1 MSEFPPSNQQPKKQT
16 SVAVRGSHHELSLR
30 HHKHE
35 HAPTPMPMAMLPT
48 PPSTNHQH
56 QSTTAQRE
64 AERYDSGST
73 MNYSPAPELRRF
85 CYALLAITLAVAV
98 AHSIIAHLNTNIS
111 VVQNYDYG
119 YASSTDD
126 HRRLSGKNIIV
137 RYAPNSSSSRRLFTG
152 NNQTTATINREI
164 RFDASVA
171 ATQRR
176 LRHSSRRALS
186 FVEEIQLARTTYKLP
201 RSIEQNFLDW
211 NTEIDHEN
219 GHENDNVAGGLPIF
233 WHILKSGGTT
243 IKLMYAQC
251 YHLVE
256 ACETGVMIDDASQ
269 QRRLQHQHQGI
280 VDDSFNNKQRR
291 LIPMSWTPDAATL
304 LPLPQH
310 HEEGNEYNEG
320 SNEQPQQQQTQKLR
334 IVISEDGRKYVNVDV
349 TTPEGIQRASR
360 LGFASSQLADVI
372 FTPLI
377 LESAESLF
385 NDSKDTARSSRK
397 GRMFALFRHPIQR
410 VTSIFYY
417 LQSATW
423 EPTYNPEYA
432 QWTLHEYANSPYC
445 ESNWMVRSLVQKMT
459 GPLVPEDVFIAQE
472 ILRRKCLVGLMEEME
487 ESIRRFHS
495 YFHYRYLGIEEDENA
510 ALNCAIENF
519 AKKGLSGQNSHGH
532 PTLDETS
539 ETYEILAT
547 KNQLDVRLYE
557 FAKELF
563 VEQGKWMKEKKM
575 LV

>member
-1 MSEFPPSNQQPKKQT
+1 
-16 SVAVRGSHHELSLR
+16 
-30 HHKHE
+30 
-35 HAPTPMPMAMLPT
+35 
-48 PPSTNHQH
+48 
-56 QSTTAQRE
+56 
-64 AERYDSGST
+64 
-73 MNYSPAPELRRF
+73 
-85 CYALLAITLAVAV
+85 
-98 AHSIIAHLNTNIS
+98 
-111 VVQNYDYG
+111 
-119 YASSTDD
+119 
-126 HRRLSGKNIIV
+126 
-137 RYAPNSSSSRRLFTG
+137 
-152 NNQTTATINREI
+152 
-164 RFDASVA
+164 
-171 ATQRR
+171 
-176 LRHSSRRALS
+176 
-186 FVEEIQLARTTYKLP
+186 
-201 RSIEQNFLDW
+201 
-211 NTEIDHEN
+211 
-219 GHENDNVAGGLPIF
+219 
-233 WHILKSGGTT
+233 
-243 IKLMYAQC
+243 MYAQC

-304 LPLPQH
+304 LRLPQH

-377 LESAESLF
+377 LESA
-385 NDSKDTARSSRK
+385 D
-397 GRMFALFRHPIQR
+397 
-410 VTSIFYY
+410 IFYY

-472 ILRRKCLVGLMEEME
+472 ILRRKCLVGLMVEME
-487 ESIRRFHS
+487 ESLRRFHS

-510 ALNCAIENF
+510 ALNCAIEHF

-532 PTLDETS
+532 PTLHETS

-547 KNQLDVRLYE
+547 KNQLDIRLYE

-563 VEQGKWMKEKKM
+563 VEQGKWMKEKNM

>member
-1 MSEFPPSNQQPKKQT
+1 M
-16 SVAVRGSHHELSLR
+16 V
-30 HHKHE
+30 
-35 HAPTPMPMAMLPT
+35 PTTPT
-48 PPSTNHQH
+48 TNTNPHQH
-56 QSTTAQRE
+56 RE
-64 AERYDSGST
+64 RPRGYDSGPT
-73 MNYSPAPELRRF
+73 MYYSPVKLRRV
-85 CYALLAITLAVAV
+85 CYALLAISLVVA
-98 AHSIIAHLNTNIS
+98 ASIIAYLNTNIS
-111 VVQNYDYG
+111 VVQNYG
-119 YASSTDD
+119 NNASSADD
-126 HRRLSGKNIIV
+126 RRRLSGKNIIV
-137 RYAPNSSSSRRLFTG
+137 LYAPSSSSFRGLFTE

-164 RFDASVA
+164 IDAA

-176 LRHSSRRALS
+176 LRHRRRRELS
-186 FVEEIQLARTTYKLP
+186 FLEEIQLARTTYKLP

-211 NTEIDHEN
+211 NTEIDHAN
-219 GHENDNVAGGLPIF
+219 GHENDNVEGGLPIF

-256 ACETGVMIDDASQ
+256 ACETGVLIDDTSQ
-269 QRRLQHQHQGI
+269 QRRLQHQQQQGI

-291 LIPMSWTPDAATL
+291 LIPMSWTPDAPTL
-304 LPLPQH
+304 LPIPQH
-310 HEEGNEYNEG
+310 HEEGNEYKEEP
-320 SNEQPQQQQTQKLR
+320 NEQPQQQQPPLR

-349 TTPEGIQRASR
+349 TTPEGIHRASQ

-377 LESAESLF
+377 GESAESLF
-385 NDSKDTARSSRK
+385 SNNNDDTTAARSSRK

-417 LQSATW
+417 LQSAMW

-459 GPLVPEDVFIAQE
+459 GPLVPEDVLIAQE
-472 ILRRKCLVGLMEEME
+472 ILRRKCLVGFMEEME

-495 YFHYRYLGIEEDENA
+495 YFHSRYLGMEEDGNE
-510 ALNCAIENF
+510 ALYCAIEHF

-547 KNQLDVRLYE
+547 KNQLDIRLYE